1 MHSFLLLISLLPI
14 CIEAFASISFMQR
27 RSTSSSNY
35 HASSSLPSLSLTEE
49 EVEEVPAI
57 THKFQTLTSN
67 PNVCILIDM
76 ENVRGKTSF
85 ELDHSDLLDRLLIWT
100 SLRGYASGRTIVV
113 VDHGSKS
120 TAHLL
125 SSHCRGSDGGVGDST
140 PDEAALCV
148 TFAGPNIKADD
159 VIVRDVSW
167 LLSSSS
173 KHNVCVEHVVV
184 ITADNELS
192 WRCRSAASKTA
203 RRDRRSTGYNS
214 ILRSLAI
221 GDSGFDTT
229 TPRGHKKKHKK
240 GGRNKKSRS
249 ARKRQYMDQQNQKE
263 NEESTYDEREEVLDE
278 QIMGNM
284 TIENATTTHDQ
295 QELLSIVSPQRFL
308 EDLEFAMFEW
318 FDQQQKE
325 DNQHLLL
332 DESNNTR
339 GSTDYAH
346 SSIDSIPIPSPI
358 STSQTLFELRGR
370 ILTIESS
377 LRKKCTLHKRQTLT
391 GELRSCKKEWKEIL
405 SSLASATGGNTTDD
419 MNYNGGGIRQSDLT
433 SRLAWSLSSTISSL
447 DENGNDIDSSP
458 LSPLSSG
465 SSASSTSWD
474 KLLPSEQEK
483 LLLRWGKRRGR
494 HGTKR
499 EKTEDRI
506 VLAERIRRQLE
517 LLTFS
522 HTTGSSSNEIESTS
536 MVGDNTIDCGRENT
550 LINAYA
556 EYINQV

>member
-1 MHSFLLLISLLPI
+1 
-14 CIEAFASISFMQR
+14 MQR
-27 RSTSSSNY
+27 RSTSSS
-35 HASSSLPSLSLTEE
+35 SLPLLSLSEE
-49 EVEEVPAI
+49 EREEEMPAI

-125 SSHCRGSDGGVGDST
+125 SSNYSGSDGGVGDST

-159 VIVRDVSW
+159 VIARDISW
-167 LLSSSS
+167 LLSSSSSS

-184 ITADNELS
+184 ITADNELA

-229 TPRGHKKKHKK
+229 TPRGHKKKNKK

-249 ARKRQYMDQQNQKE
+249 ARKRLYMEQQNQKE
-263 NEESTYDEREEVLDE
+263 NEESTYDETGEFVDE

-284 TIENATTTHDQ
+284 TIETTTTTHDQ

-308 EDLEFAMFEW
+308 EDLEFAMVEW
-318 FDQQQKE
+318 FDQQQKG

-332 DESNNTR
+332 DESNNTK
-339 GSTDYAH
+339 GSTDYAD

-433 SRLAWSLSSTISSL
+433 SRLACSLSSTISSL
-447 DENGNDIDSSP
+447 DENGNDINSST

-522 HTTGSSSNEIESTS
+522 HTTGSSSDEIESTS

-556 EYINQV
+556 EYINHV

>member
-1 MHSFLLLISLLPI
+1 
-14 CIEAFASISFMQR
+14 MQR

-67 PNVCILIDM
+67 PNVCILIDL

-113 VDHGSKS
+113 IDHGSKS

-125 SSHCRGSDGGVGDST
+125 SSHCRGSDGGVGDSII

-159 VIVRDVSW
+159 VIARDIPW
-167 LLSSSS
+167 LLSSSSSS

-263 NEESTYDEREEVLDE
+263 NEESTYDETEEVVDE

-405 SSLASATGGNTTDD
+405 SSLASATGGNATDD

>member
-1 MHSFLLLISLLPI
+1 
-14 CIEAFASISFMQR
+14 MQR

-67 PNVCILIDM
+67 PNVCILIDL

-113 VDHGSKS
+113 IDHGSKS

-125 SSHCRGSDGGVGDST
+125 SSHYSGSDGGVGDSI

-159 VIVRDVSW
+159 VIARDIPW
-167 LLSSSS
+167 LLSSSSSS

-229 TPRGHKKKHKK
+229 TPRGHKKKNKK

-263 NEESTYDEREEVLDE
+263 NEESTYDETEEVVDE

-339 GSTDYAH
+339 GSTDYAD

-377 LRKKCTLHKRQTLT
+377 LRKKCTLHKWQTLT

-405 SSLASATGGNTTDD
+405 SSLASATGGNATDD

-483 LLLRWGKRRGR
+483 LLMRWGKRRGR